1 MSDNQRR
8 VLCRLIFLLA
18 CAIPTLVSSYW
29 ICHPQTA
36 DGWAQ
41 AIKAETGVEALIDF
55 VETPTPYETVLHK
68 LRLTDPEHGVLLDTA
83 QVRIRFGKY
92 VDVEIPYEVNHIDN
106 RGLARMLKTIHQN
119 TVRQGVDKSW
129 LIRFEKPLKIARA
142 DAALFAG
149 DPSVGPN
156 SLQAMLY
163 KQQNTLEVKGLNLE
177 VVPGVDGTTVGANFL
192 LADSDQIQSLENP
205 RSQNRINIQLQREP
219 YGQVIWLDTLNQALP
234 CWLASDFAGDITN
247 GLGHD
252 AVFVGEFQI
261 KSLFPSNQ
269 NQVDID
275 GIISGLSVSAI
286 PLAQPINKQTHIQVT
301 LDDCQFVNGQATQWH
316 ATLDAP
322 ELRLRSPIA
331 RNTLFQDSRRFA
343 VGNAIT
349 TAFIEGL
356 TTRVAS
362 DPNRDRNWN

>member
-41 AIKAETGVEALIDF
+41 AIKAETGVEASIDF

-68 LRLTDPEHGVLLDTA
+68 LQLTDPEHGVLLDTA

-92 VDVEIPYEVNHIDN
+92 VDVEIPYEVNHVDN

-119 TVRQGVDKSW
+119 TVRRGVDKSW
-129 LIRFEKPLKIARA
+129 RIRFAKPLKIARA

-149 DPSVGPN
+149 DPSAGPN
-156 SLQAMLY
+156 NLQAILY
-163 KQQNTLEVKGLNLE
+163 RQQNTFEIKGLNLD
-177 VVPGVDGTTVGANFL
+177 VVPSVDGTAVGANFA
-192 LADSDQIQSLENP
+192 LADSNQIQSLENP
-205 RSQNRINIQLQREP
+205 RAQNRINIQLKREP
-219 YGQVIWLDTLNQALP
+219 YGQAIWLDTLNQALP

-247 GLGHD
+247 GLGQD
-252 AVFVGEFQI
+252 AVFAGEFQI
-261 KSLFPSNQ
+261 QSHFPSNQ

-275 GIISGLSVSAI
+275 GVISRLSVSAI
-286 PLAQPINKQTHIQVT
+286 QLDQAINKQTHIQVT
-301 LDDCQFVNGQATQWH
+301 LDDCQFVNGQATRWS
-316 ATLDAP
+316 AVLDAP
-322 ELRLRSPIA
+322 ELRLRSQIA
-331 RNTLFQDSRRFA
+331 LNTLFQDSRRFA

-349 TAFIEGL
+349 TAIIEGL
-356 TTRVAS
+356 STRVAS

>member
-18 CAIPTLVSSYW
+18 CAIPTSISGYW

-41 AIKAETGVEALIDF
+41 AIQAETGIEASIHF

-68 LRLTDPEHGVLLDTA
+68 LRLTDPEHGVLLDTV

-92 VDVEIPYEVNHIDN
+92 VDVEIPYEVNHVDN
-106 RGLARMLKTIHQN
+106 RGLARMLKTMHQN
-119 TVRQGVDKSW
+119 TVRRGVDKPW
-129 LIRFEKPLKIARA
+129 RIRFAKPLKIARS

-149 DPSVGPN
+149 NPSVSPN

-163 KQQNTLEVKGLNLE
+163 SQQNTFVIEDLNLD
-177 VVPGVDGTTVGANFL
+177 VVPSVDGTAVGANFA
-192 LADSDQIQSLENP
+192 LADSNEVQSLQNP
-205 RSQNRINIQLQREP
+205 RSQNRINVQLKREP
-219 YGQVIWLDTLNQALP
+219 YGQAIWLDTLNQALP
-234 CWLASDFAGDITN
+234 CWLAADFAGDITN

-252 AVFVGEFQI
+252 AVFAGELQI
-261 KSLFPSNQ
+261 QTHFPSSQ

-275 GIISGLSVSAI
+275 GVISRLSVSAI
-286 PLAQPINKQTHIQVT
+286 PLDQAINKQTHIQVT
-301 LDDCQFVNGQATQWH
+301 LDDCQFVNGQAARWS
-316 ATLDAP
+316 AVLDAP
-322 ELRLRSPIA
+322 ELRLRSQIA
-331 RNTLFQDSRRFA
+331 LNTLFQDSRRFA

-349 TAFIEGL
+349 TAIIEGL
-356 TTRVAS
+356 STRVAS
-362 DPNRDRNWN
+362 DPSRNPNWN

>member
-41 AIKAETGVEALIDF
+41 AIKAETGVEASIDF

-92 VDVEIPYEVNHIDN
+92 VDVEIPYEVDHVDN
-106 RGLARMLKTIHQN
+106 RGLARMLKTMHQN
-119 TVRQGVDKSW
+119 TVRRGVDKPW
-129 LIRFEKPLKIARA
+129 RIRFAKPLKIARS
-142 DAALFAG
+142 DTALFAD
-149 DPSVGPN
+149 DPSVSPD

-163 KQQNTLEVKGLNLE
+163 SQQNTFVIEGLNLDI
-177 VVPGVDGTTVGANFL
+177 VPSVDGTTVGANFA
-192 LADSDQIQSLENP
+192 LADSNQAQSLQNQN
-205 RSQNRINIQLQREP
+205 SQNPINVQLKREP
-219 YGQVIWLDTLNQALP
+219 YGQAIWLDTVNQALP
-234 CWLASDFAGDITN
+234 CWLAADFAGDITN
-247 GLGHD
+247 GLGQD
-252 AVFVGEFQI
+252 AVFAGELQI
-261 KSLFPSNQ
+261 TSHFPSNR

-275 GIISGLSVSAI
+275 GVISRLSVSAI
-286 PLAQPINKQTHIQVT
+286 PLNQAINKQTHFQVT
-301 LDDCQFVNGQATQWH
+301 LDNCRFVDGQATQWW
-316 ATLDAP
+316 ALLEAP
-322 ELRLRSPIA
+322 ELRLRSQIT

-349 TAFIEGL
+349 TAIIEGL
-356 TTRVAS
+356 STRVAS